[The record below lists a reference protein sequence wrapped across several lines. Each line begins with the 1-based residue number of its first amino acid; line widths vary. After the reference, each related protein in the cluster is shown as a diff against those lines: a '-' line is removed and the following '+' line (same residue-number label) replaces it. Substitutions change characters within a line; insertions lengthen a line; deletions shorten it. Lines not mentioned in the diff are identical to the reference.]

1 MKLFKLFILTS
12 FLYLLTG
19 CSQKVEFNQTYIKP
33 NIKQDLKKVNIE
45 KVDIKTNEN
54 IYLKKHPNGFRGAAT
69 TLNINLGSLNDN
81 VLKVFKPILAGF
93 KNLKQKSLVVL

>member
-54 IYLKKHPNGFRGAAT
+54 IYLKKHPNAT
-69 TLNINLGSLNDN
+69 GVEIAKKLSLSLPA
-81 VLKVFKPILAGF
+81 VYRHLKNFK
-93 KNLKQKSLVVL
+93 

>member
-54 IYLKKHPNGFRGAAT
+54 IYLK
-69 TLNINLGSLNDN
+69 NILTVLGVQL
-81 VLKVFKPILAGF
+81 
-93 KNLKQKSLVVL
+93 QH